1 MKKKLAAF
9 LSVIVILSGVSIVS
23 GSDSAFAAPTEQTAS
38 KGGKKNTS
46 SKKKKKTTSA
56 PSANKKKSTSAG
68 KTNGKQSARK
78 GKQTKPRTAAEI
90 KKAREQNTAALR
102 ETRRKLNLNTKE
114 TEQRLNQLNL
124 LEGEIANCN
133 VNIGT
138 LSHNIDSINRAIGSA
153 TDSIQALDTR
163 LKAITDRYVR
173 AVRKTQSARQQKG
186 ALAFIFS
193 SESFSQA
200 YRRMRSLKQFS
211 KWRKRRSSE
220 ITTLRSDIDKRKTAL
235 SGLRESASATLG
247 RLNGQKALLVKK
259 QGETSTLVDRLKSE
273 GAELNAIMDRRQREA
288 RALDA
293 ELDRIIAEEAARQ
306 ERIRR
311 EKEAAERKA
320 AAEARRKAEAEA
332 AAKAEA
338 EREAAEK
345 AEAERL
351 AAVEAEKARAAA
363 REAQKAKEA
372 EKAAQAR
379 AAEAERKAAA
389 EADKEQ
395 RKLAEKKAKQERAA
409 AKKAEQERVKA
420 EREAA
425 KRQAEADKQG
435 AQAKAR
441 AGKPVKHKGKNN
453 MGGAALPASSSSTT
467 EAAATR
473 LAAPVATGAS
483 GIAAT
488 AVEADLGSDFEKAR
502 GRLPYPVSGR
512 YTIVKGFGRQ
522 KHPTLPHVET
532 NNSGI
537 DMQTEPGATVRS
549 VFDGEVSAVFRPDGY
564 NTVVV
569 IRHGRYMTVYA
580 NLGAISVSN
589 GQKVKAGQAIGTVFT
604 DTADANRSVLHFEI
618 RNQRVKENPTA
629 WLR

>member
-1 MKKKLAAF
+1 
-9 LSVIVILSGVSIVS
+9 
-23 GSDSAFAAPTEQTAS
+23 
-38 KGGKKNTS
+38 
-46 SKKKKKTTSA
+46 
-56 PSANKKKSTSAG
+56 
-68 KTNGKQSARK
+68 
-78 GKQTKPRTAAEI
+78 
-90 KKAREQNTAALR
+90 
-102 ETRRKLNLNTKE
+102 
-114 TEQRLNQLNL
+114 
-124 LEGEIANCN
+124 
-133 VNIGT
+133 
-138 LSHNIDSINRAIGSA
+138 
-153 TDSIQALDTR
+153 
-163 LKAITDRYVR
+163 
-173 AVRKTQSARQQKG
+173 
-186 ALAFIFS
+186 
-193 SESFSQA
+193 
-200 YRRMRSLKQFS
+200 
-211 KWRKRRSSE
+211 
-220 ITTLRSDIDKRKTAL
+220 
-235 SGLRESASATLG
+235 
-247 RLNGQKALLVKK
+247 
-259 QGETSTLVDRLKSE
+259 
-273 GAELNAIMDRRQREA
+273 MDRRQREA

-425 KRQAEADKQG
+425 KRQAEADKQA

-453 MGGAALPASSSSTT
+453 MGGAALPASSSTT

-483 GIAAT
+483 GIATT

>member
-1 MKKKLAAF
+1 M
-9 LSVIVILSGVSIVS
+9 
-23 GSDSAFAAPTEQTAS
+23 
-38 KGGKKNTS
+38 
-46 SKKKKKTTSA
+46 
-56 PSANKKKSTSAG
+56 
-68 KTNGKQSARK
+68 
-78 GKQTKPRTAAEI
+78 
-90 KKAREQNTAALR
+90 
-102 ETRRKLNLNTKE
+102 
-114 TEQRLNQLNL
+114 
-124 LEGEIANCN
+124 
-133 VNIGT
+133 NIGT
-138 LSHNIDSINRAIGSA
+138 LGHNIDSINRAIGSA

-173 AVRKTQSARQQKG
+173 AVRKTQSTRQQKG

-247 RLNGQKALLVKK
+247 QLNGQKALLVKK

-338 EREAAEK
+338 EHEAAEN

-425 KRQAEADKQG
+425 KRQAEADKQA

-453 MGGAALPASSSSTT
+453 MGGAALPASSSTT
-467 EAAATR
+467 EAAAAR
-473 LAAPVATGAS
+473 LAAPAATGAS

-488 AVEADLGSDFEKAR
+488 AVETDLGSDFEKAR